1 MSRDFEKAFD
11 KISHHF
17 LFQIMEKLGFG
28 KRITKFIKIMYKD
41 ISSKI
46 EINGTLTGKIK
57 FKRGIRQGCP
67 LSMLL
72 FILASDVL
80 TRLIQKNK
88 LIKGVQFQKEVF
100 KISQFADD
108 TIFAFQNE
116 NEINYINKEL
126 DTFGK
131 ISGLKINT
139 SKTQIII
146 TEPLLKC
153 KIQNKYPNLT
163 ITDKLKILGITFYSE
178 GKKA

>member
-1 MSRDFEKAFD
+1 
-11 KISHHF
+11 
-17 LFQIMEKLGFG
+17 
-28 KRITKFIKIMYKD
+28 
-41 ISSKI
+41 
-46 EINGTLTGKIK
+46 
-57 FKRGIRQGCP
+57 
-67 LSMLL
+67 MLL
-72 FILASDVL
+72 FILSSDVL

-153 KIQNKYPNLT
+153 KIENKYPNLT
-163 ITDKLKILGITFYSE
+163 ITDKLKILGITFHSKE
-178 GKKA
+178 KKGHKNWLDLIPKIRSIIKKHENRNISIFGKIQIIKTLAIPLSMNIARMYRPKETIIKEISDILFKFI